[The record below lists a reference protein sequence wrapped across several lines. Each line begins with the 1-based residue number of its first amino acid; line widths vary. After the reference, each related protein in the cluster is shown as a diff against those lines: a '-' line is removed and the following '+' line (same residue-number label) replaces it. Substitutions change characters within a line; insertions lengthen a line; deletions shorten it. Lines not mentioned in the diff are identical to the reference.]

1 MPHAGPH
8 LTNLVATDLL
18 QVGPTQLHRQAPW
31 PALSGAKPSSVAG
44 AQRERDP

>member
-18 QVGPTQLHRQAPW
+18 QVGPTQLHRQAW
-31 PALSGAKPSSVAG
+31 PALSGTKPSPVAG
-44 AQRERDP
+44 AQRERGP